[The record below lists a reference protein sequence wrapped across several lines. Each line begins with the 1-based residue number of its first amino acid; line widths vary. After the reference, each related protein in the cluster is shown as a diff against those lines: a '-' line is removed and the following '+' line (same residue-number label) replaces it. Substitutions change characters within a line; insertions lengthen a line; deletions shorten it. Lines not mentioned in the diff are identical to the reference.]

1 MVLRTTYPYP
11 FWLKAGLPQR
21 MDTGHRRVAQR
32 YKKYLLATTDKT
44 LLGTYSKPYCLRR
57 GWPFLGHQVW
67 LSVLRVVY
75 LLGYPCGAQI
85 PHLRRPLTQRG
96 GRPEY
101 SSTALRGSASTPEK
115 SSSAP
120 HLGAV
125 LGTLITFLRNVAN
138 GSDCRRG
145 WSKGGNGI

>member
-11 FWLKAGLPQR
+11 FWLKAVPPLR
-21 MDTGHRRVAQR
+21 MNTGHRREAQR
-32 YKKYLLATTDKT
+32 YKKYLATTDKIS
-44 LLGTYSKPYCLRR
+44 LGTYSKPYCLRR
-57 GWPFLGHQVW
+57 GLPFIW

-75 LLGYPCGAQI
+75 LLGYPYGAQI
-85 PHLRRPLTQRG
+85 PHFRRPLTQRG

-101 SSTALRGSASTPEK
+101 SSSALQESA
-115 SSSAP
+115 SAP

-138 GSDCRRG
+138 GSDCRQG